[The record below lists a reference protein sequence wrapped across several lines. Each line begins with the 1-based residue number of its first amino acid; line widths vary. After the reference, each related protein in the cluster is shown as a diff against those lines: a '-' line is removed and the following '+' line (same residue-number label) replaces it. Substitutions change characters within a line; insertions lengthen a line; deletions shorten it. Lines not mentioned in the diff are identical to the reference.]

1 MSFMIK
7 IAVLGDTESIK
18 GFAAVG
24 LDVYP
29 CDRDEE
35 SEEIFKNIVAAGYGI
50 IYVTERLTPYL
61 SREITKINKQ
71 LSPSV
76 VPIPGVSGN
85 NGSGTAALKAA
96 VEKAVGSDII
106 FNKQD

>member
-1 MSFMIK
+1 MSCMVK

-24 LDVYP
+24 LDIFP
-29 CDRDEE
+29 CDRDGDADELF
-35 SEEIFKNIVAAGYGI
+35 SKIVGAGYGVI
-50 IYVTERLTPYL
+50 FITERLVPL
-61 SREITKINKQ
+61 LDRQLAKINRQ
-71 LSPSV
+71 LMPSV

-85 NGSGTAALKAA
+85 NGAGTAALKAA

-106 FNKQD
+106 FNK

>member
-1 MSFMIK
+1 MVK

-24 LDVYP
+24 LDIYP
-29 CDRDEE
+29 CDRD
-35 SEEIFKNIVAAGYGI
+35 SDAEEIFARLISAGYGV
-50 IYVTERLTPYL
+50 IYLTERLVPQL
-61 SREITKINKQ
+61 ERQIERVNKQ

-76 VPIPGVSGN
+76 VPIIGVSGN
-85 NGSGTAALKAA
+85 NGAGTAALKAA

-106 FNKQD
+106 FN